1 MLTQILQVAAHS
13 YGGPFEVVHVMIFCW
28 NLLIYILTLQ
38 VLFGGFV
45 GKNKKY
51 NLFKQSCSISINQ
64 RSKLSLNPSVI
75 LHTSRRSQSTCCTNT
90 HHHRQSTRQ
99 PSSSRGYKKDGS
111 SKEVRVRFAP
121 SPTGHMHLGGLRTA
135 LYNFLFARNK
145 GGKFLV
151 RIRFKRSDNFCF

>member
-1 MLTQILQVAAHS
+1 M
-13 YGGPFEVVHVMIFCW
+13 
-28 NLLIYILTLQ
+28 
-38 VLFGGFV
+38 LFGGFV

-51 NLFKQSCSISINQ
+51 NLFKQSCSISARNNQ
-64 RSKLSLNPSVI
+64 RGKLSINPSFI

-90 HHHRQSTRQ
+90 HHHRKPTRLS
-99 PSSSRGYKKDGS
+99 SSSRGYKKDGS

-151 RIRFKRSDNFCF
+151 RTRFKRSDNFFLEPDRFKFR